1 MARVASRKREVAIK
15 PHGSEKLLREVKKL
29 SAKALAVLE
38 KGMDSDDEKIRILCA
53 KQTLQFELDL
63 EKAID
68 ASEISRLVISMK
80 TQNNLTTV
88 PQNNHPVLNFH
99 EVSPEFRDMDE
110 PTIVNLE
117 DIKQIG

>member
-1 MARVASRKREVAIK
+1 MGRVASRKREVAIK
-15 PHGSEKLLREVKKL
+15 PHSGEKLLREVKKL

-38 KGMDSDDEKIRILCA
+38 KGMDSEDEKIRILCA

-88 PQNNHPVLNFH
+88 PKNAALSIDFQNIHPD
-99 EVSPEFRDMDE
+99 FREEE
-110 PTIVNLE
+110 PTVVDFS